1 MVNSRSTRATVSTTA
16 DSSAVVRSGSTTRHS
31 VLAHP
36 APSDL
41 AA

>member
-16 DSSAVVRSGSTTRHS
+16 DSSAVRSGSTTRHS
-31 VLAHP
+31 VMAHP

>member
-16 DSSAVVRSGSTTRHS
+16 DSNVVRSGSTTRHN
-31 VLAHP
+31 VMAHP